1 MQVKKSQLTSTS
13 VALNFTAH
21 EADLSPIKQAAVK
34 SLGKN
39 VKVAGFRHG
48 KAPQA
53 VVEKN
58 LDPTALQTEVME
70 EAINHFYA
78 EAIKQEKLRPVSR
91 PEVSIKKFVPFTLL
105 EVDVK
110 VDVIGPISLP
120 DYTKMKLEQPKVT
133 VTAADITDVLN
144 SLAERAG
151 DKKAVERAAKSGD
164 EVAIDFKGTDDKG
177 EPVNGA
183 EGKEY
188 PLILG
193 SNNFIPG
200 FEDNLI
206 GLKPGASKTFTLTFP
221 KDYGVAALA
230 NKAVTFEVTVGMVQ
244 TITLPKLDDEFASK
258 VGPFKT
264 LADLKADI
272 KTQLTAERQQ
282 AVDRDFQNQILEQI
296 TNKSTLDVPA
306 ALVEEQLDA
315 AEREE
320 RQNLMYKGMTWEEHL
335 KEEGVTEEEHR
346 KRNRA
351 TAETRVKAGLV
362 LSEISD
368 KEGIRVTA
376 EEVQLRV
383 QLLKGQYQDPA
394 MQAEL
399 DKPENQQDIAMR
411 MLSEKTID
419 KLVGYVTAKK

>member
-1 MQVKKSQLTSTS
+1 MHVKKSQLTTTS

-39 VKVAGFRHG
+39 VKVAGFRPG

-53 VVEKN
+53 VIEKN

-78 EAIKQEKLRPVSR
+78 ESIKQEKLRPVSR

-105 EVDVK
+105 EVEVK
-110 VDVIGPISLP
+110 VDVIGDISLP
-120 DYTKMKLEQPKVT
+120 DYTKMRLEQPKVS
-133 VTAADITDVLN
+133 VTAADITDVLK

-151 DKKAVERAAKSGD
+151 DKKEVERAAKSGD
-164 EVAIDFKGTDDKG
+164 EVLIDFKGTDDKG
-177 EPVNGA
+177 NPVNGA
-183 EGKEY
+183 DGKDY

-206 GLKPGASKTFTLTFP
+206 GLKPGAEKTFTLNFP

-230 NKAVTFEVTVGMVQ
+230 SKAVTFEVTVNKVQ
-244 TITLPKLDDEFASK
+244 TIELPKIDDEFASK
-258 VGPFKT
+258 VGPFKN
-264 LADLKADI
+264 LAELKADI

-296 TNKSTLDVPA
+296 TSKSKLDVPE
-306 ALVEEQLDA
+306 ALVEEQLDS

-320 RQNLMYKGMTWEEHL
+320 RQNLMYRGQTWEEHL

-368 KEGIRVTA
+368 KEGIRVTP

-411 MLSEKTID
+411 ILSEKTID
-419 KLVGYVTAKK
+419 KLVGYVTKK

>member
-1 MQVKKSQLTSTS
+1 MQVKKSQLTPTS
-13 VALNFTAH
+13 VSLNFTAH

-34 SLGKN
+34 ELGKN
-39 VKVAGFRHG
+39 VKVAGFRPG

-53 VVEKN
+53 IVEKN
-58 LDPTALQTEVME
+58 IDETALQTEVME
-70 EAINHFYA
+70 DAINHFYA
-78 EAIKQEKLRPVSR
+78 EAIKQEQLRPVSR

-105 EVDVK
+105 EVEVT
-110 VDVIGPISLP
+110 VNVIGKITLP
-120 DYTKMKLEQPKVT
+120 DYKKIKMEQPKVT
-133 VTAADITDVLN
+133 VTAADVTDVL
-144 SLAERAG
+144 SGLAERAG
-151 DKKAVERAAKSGD
+151 DKKDVDRAAKTGD
-164 EVAIDFKGTDDKG
+164 ETLIDFKGTDDKG
-177 EPVNGA
+177 KPVSGA
-183 EGKEY
+183 DGKDY

-206 GLKPGASKTFTLTFP
+206 GLKAGDKKTFTLKFP

-230 NKAVTFEVTVGMVQ
+230 NKNVTFEVTVNKVQ
-244 TITLPKLDDEFASK
+244 AISLPKIDDAFAAK
-258 VGPFKT
+258 VGPFKD
-264 LADLKADI
+264 LAALKADI

-296 TNKSTLDVPA
+296 TSKSKLEVPPS
-306 ALVEEQLDA
+306 LVEEQLDS

-320 RQNLMYKGMTWEEHL
+320 RQNLMYKGQTWEEHL
-335 KEEGVTEEEHR
+335 KEEGLTEKEHR
-346 KRNRA
+346 EKNRV

-368 KEGIRVTA
+368 QEGLKVTP
-376 EEVQLRV
+376 EEVALRV
-383 QLLKGQYQDPA
+383 QLLRGQYQDPA

-411 MLSEKTID
+411 ILSEKTID
-419 KLVGYVTAKK
+419 KLVGYVTKK

>member
-13 VALNFTAH
+13 VALNFTVH

-34 SLGKN
+34 HLGQN
-39 VKVAGFRHG
+39 IKVAGFRPG

-53 VVEKN
+53 VIEKN

-70 EAINHFYA
+70 EAINFFYT
-78 EAIKQEKLRPVSR
+78 EAIKQERLRPVAR
-91 PEVSIKKFVPFTLL
+91 PEVSIKKFVPYTLL
-105 EVDVK
+105 EVEVK
-110 VDVIGPISLP
+110 VDVIGEITLP
-120 DYTKMKLEQPKVT
+120 DYKKIKLEQPKVS
-133 VTAADITDVLN
+133 VTAADITNVLK

-151 DKKAVERAAKSGD
+151 DKKDVDRAAKAGD
-164 EVAIDFKGTDDKG
+164 ETLIDFKGTDSDGK
-177 EPVNGA
+177 PINGA
-183 EGKEY
+183 DGKDY

-206 GLKPGASKTFTLTFP
+206 GLKAGAKKTFTIKFP

-230 NKAVTFEVTVGMVQ
+230 SKDVTFAVTVNKVQ
-244 TITLPKLDDEFASK
+244 AIELPKLDDAFAAK
-258 VGPFKT
+258 VGPFKD
-264 LADLKADI
+264 LAELKADI
-272 KTQLTAERQQ
+272 KKQLTAERQQ

-296 TNKSTLDVPA
+296 TAKSKLEVPA

-320 RQNLMYKGMTWEEHL
+320 RQNLVYKGQTWEEHL
-335 KEEGVTEEEHR
+335 KDEGVTEKEHR
-346 KRNRA
+346 EKNRA

-362 LSEISD
+362 LSEISE
-368 KEGIRVTA
+368 KEGIKVSP
-376 EEVQLRV
+376 EEVSLRI
-383 QLLKGQYQDPA
+383 QLLKGQYQDAA

-411 MLSEKTID
+411 LLSEKTID
-419 KLVGYVTAKK
+419 TLVGYVTK

>member
-39 VKVAGFRHG
+39 VKVAGFRPG